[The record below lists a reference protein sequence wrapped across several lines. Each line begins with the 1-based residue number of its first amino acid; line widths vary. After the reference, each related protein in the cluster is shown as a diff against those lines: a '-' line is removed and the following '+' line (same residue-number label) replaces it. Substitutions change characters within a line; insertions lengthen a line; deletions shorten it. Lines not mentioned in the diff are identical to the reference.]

1 MPDILE
7 IKIIFALTKIKS
19 KTDFQQNYF
28 RWFKLEKNKKQVLFC
43 QFWMKILT
51 RTNFELKL
59 LTVISTSEYFVYAD
73 VCALMHP
80 VKKKVQSIRINSKY
94 EER

>member
-1 MPDILE
+1 
-7 IKIIFALTKIKS
+7 
-19 KTDFQQNYF
+19 
-28 RWFKLEKNKKQVLFC
+28 
-43 QFWMKILT
+43 MKILT
-51 RTNFELKL
+51 RTNFELK

-94 EER
+94 EAR